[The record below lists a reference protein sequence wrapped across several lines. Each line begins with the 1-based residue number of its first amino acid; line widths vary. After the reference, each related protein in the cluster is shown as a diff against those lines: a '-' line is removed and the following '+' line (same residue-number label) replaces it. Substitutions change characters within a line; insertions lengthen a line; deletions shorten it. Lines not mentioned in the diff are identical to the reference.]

1 MTTFKTP
8 KTLSDLQYQDHVLR
22 TNLFAIEA
30 VASEYFKKIMDDE
43 RDVTVRLLFTEDGH
57 KVYEA
62 YTDSGSI
69 DYLYIIKS

>member
-1 MTTFKTP
+1 MTTSKTP

-22 TNLFAIEA
+22 TTRFAIEA

-69 DYLYIIKS
+69 DYLYIIKA